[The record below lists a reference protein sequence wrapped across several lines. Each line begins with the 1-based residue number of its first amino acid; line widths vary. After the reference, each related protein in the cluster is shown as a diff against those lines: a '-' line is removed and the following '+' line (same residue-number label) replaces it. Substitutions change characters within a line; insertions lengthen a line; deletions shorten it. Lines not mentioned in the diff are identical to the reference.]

1 MKFISVFTL
10 AFIFSISSAHAIK
23 RVPVKMAITVD
34 DIPGYG
40 DLPHGVSRSEVMN
53 EVLAVFKKHEV
64 PGVYGFINGLKVSEP
79 GAESDSMMQDM
90 KTWVEANYPV
100 GNHTYSHIHLND
112 LSVKKYTNDIKK
124 NEKLLEEI
132 NCGMDWKY
140 FRYPFLNEGE
150 TLAKRNGVRKY
161 LKNNGYKIAQVSISF
176 RDWAWN
182 APYLRCLKKNDQA
195 SLHYLEQSFLDN
207 GMEQLNRARVLSKG
221 LFHRQVKEI
230 LLLHLSSFSA
240 KMLDQL
246 LTKYEKAGVKW
257 IPFSEATRDPVY
269 RKNTQYLGENGTA
282 FLYQVMQ
289 SRNLGAEDFGLDSF
303 TSFPEEDLKELC
315 SG

>member
-112 LSVKKYTNDIKK
+112 LSVKKYTND
-124 NEKLLEEI
+124 NTSSNI
-132 NCGMDWKY
+132 NNVPMERSDNVWMVQIFGH
-140 FRYPFLNEGE
+140 LV
-150 TLAKRNGVRKY
+150 L
-161 LKNNGYKIAQVSISF
+161 Q
-176 RDWAWN
+176 
-182 APYLRCLKKNDQA
+182 QA
-195 SLHYLEQSFLDN
+195 
-207 GMEQLNRARVLSKG
+207 
-221 LFHRQVKEI
+221 
-230 LLLHLSSFSA
+230 
-240 KMLDQL
+240 
-246 LTKYEKAGVKW
+246 
-257 IPFSEATRDPVY
+257 
-269 RKNTQYLGENGTA
+269 
-282 FLYQVMQ
+282 
-289 SRNLGAEDFGLDSF
+289 
-303 TSFPEEDLKELC
+303 
-315 SG
+315 